1 MAWFDE
7 LELPGAEIVGHFG
20 LVLADSDDD
29 DADPD
34 LRLAAG
40 TVVFTPTVPAVLI
53 DGAWVGIRPVT
64 ATVFEGELVVSE
76 EDLSP
81 VRILATDA
89 VEGVEDWA
97 WTATFSIAGFPLDPV
112 TFKAPTDETV
122 VLTGTAPSINSVPYR
137 VIQGASIVDAEV
149 DTANDLLRFKL
160 SNGEHTPWMD
170 VPNGERGLRG
180 ERGRDGDPGEDAE
193 PSSLTIGQVA
203 QGAAPQAW
211 ITGTPPNQVLSLTL
225 PRGARG
231 HTPVMSWNGTR
242 LVVDGASGPDLRGPT
257 MQINEP
263 SPGAIEAG
271 GVEIHGFTPDGDA
284 ATGAAD
290 GVRNVI
296 AANTWQPVDSASTGA
311 YFPIAGE
318 FLVRPDGEV
327 LLRGSIY
334 RSGGWSTGSYTLIRL
349 PGVTFRGN
357 AATSGLNANGQA
369 YRLESVGGDNLIGL
383 RTAGAAITTDIYLD
397 CFRAW
402 TDPIGGA

>member
-1 MAWFDE
+1 MAWFDD
-7 LELPGAEIVGHFG
+7 LNLPGAEIVGHFG
-20 LVLADSDDD
+20 LVYADSNDEDI
-29 DADPD
+29 DPD
-34 LRLAAG
+34 LLLASG
-40 TVVFTPTVPAVLI
+40 TVVLTPTTPAVLI

-76 EDLSP
+76 EDPSP
-81 VRILATDA
+81 IRILATDA

-112 TFKAPTDETV
+112 TFKAPADETV

-137 VIQGASIVDAEV
+137 VIQGASIDTSEQDLAEG
-149 DTANDLLRFKL
+149 LIRFKL
-160 SNGEHTPWMD
+160 TNGEHTPWMPG
-170 VPNGERGLRG
+170 VGERGPRG
-180 ERGRDGDPGEDAE
+180 PRGYSGADAA
-193 PSSLTIGQVA
+193 PASLTIGQVA

-271 GVEIHGFTPDGDA
+271 GVEVHGFTPDGDA

-296 AANTWQPVDSASTGA
+296 AANAWQPVDSASTGA

-327 LLRGSIY
+327 LLRGAIY

-349 PGVTFRGN
+349 PGVTFKDN

>member
-1 MAWFDE
+1 MAWFDD
-7 LELPGAEIVGHFG
+7 LNLPGAEIVGHFG
-20 LVLADSDDD
+20 LVYADSNDEDI
-29 DADPD
+29 DPD
-34 LRLAAG
+34 LRLASG
-40 TVVFTPTVPAVLI
+40 TVVLTPTTPAVLI

-76 EDLSP
+76 EDPSP
-81 VRILATDA
+81 IRILATDA

-112 TFKAPTDETV
+112 TFKAPADETV

-137 VIQGASIVDAEV
+137 VIQGASIDTSEQDLAEG
-149 DTANDLLRFKL
+149 LIRFKL
-160 SNGEHTPWMD
+160 TNGEHTPWMPG
-170 VPNGERGLRG
+170 VGERGPRG
-180 ERGRDGDPGEDAE
+180 PRGYSGADAA
-193 PSSLTIGQVA
+193 PASLTIGQVA

-284 ATGAAD
+284 ATGAAE

-311 YFPIAGE
+311 YFPVAGE

-327 LLRGSIY
+327 LLRGVIT
-334 RSGGWSTGSYTLIRL
+334 RSGGWAESSGAYALVRL
-349 PGVTFRGN
+349 PGITFRQASTTAGVT
-357 AATSGLNANGQA
+357 AAGQV
-369 YRLESVGGDNLIGL
+369 YRLDAADGDNLVGV
-383 RTAGAAITTDIYLD
+383 RTAGSDLTRDLYLD
-397 CFRAW
+397 CFRGW